1 MQTKE
6 VEEEGISSPSL
17 DGLDRL
23 IDFVLPTD
31 DTEGRKVQGST
42 RDFKGLKCWSRKV
55 NTRLGKSQKSERIL
69 LLVEIIIT
77 RSEQLQESYHSK
89 ADYYFRLNWN
99 GCVFTTQRHTN
110 TTIQILN
117 CHKRNLQG
125 SYILSSSFLHHHP
138 LSCQVKVTMQ
148 RPAIVRGYDANSHDS
163 RVSKLQGSSL

>member
-1 MQTKE
+1 
-6 VEEEGISSPSL
+6 L
-17 DGLDRL
+17 Y
-23 IDFVLPTD
+23 
-31 DTEGRKVQGST
+31 
-42 RDFKGLKCWSRKV
+42 
-55 NTRLGKSQKSERIL
+55 TRLGKSQKSERIL
-69 LLVEIIIT
+69 LLVEIIIK

-110 TTIQILN
+110 SVIQIWN
-117 CHKRNLQG
+117 CHKRNLQA

-163 RVSKLQGSSL
+163 RVSKLQGHPSDKQRLTWYPAARQNSATNKKRKKEKAKERHLRYNRSTQEKRKSLVETQ